1 MSKIVVIL
9 GPTSSGKTSLAVRLA
24 HKFNGEIVSADSRQ
38 VYRGM
43 DVGTGKDLK
52 EYEIK
57 VKSPE
62 SKSQKTV
69 KIPHHL
75 IDVADPKKYF
85 DLAKYQKLA
94 NKAIE
99 DILKRGKLPI
109 IAGGTGLYLQAL
121 IDGYNLP
128 EVKPDKKL
136 RRDLEKK
143 SADQLFYLLKKL
155 NPKFAEKINQ
165 SDRKNKRRLIRY
177 IEISK
182 LPKNSEPSRAQHGG
196 TAEGKPSSIRA
207 YKFLTLGIKVSKE
220 ILDERIEKRL
230 YDRLEKEGMVFEV
243 ESLRRDGVSW
253 KRLENFG
260 LEYKHIA
267 LYLEDKL
274 EYDEMTERLFQ
285 AIKKYARKQ
294 TTWFRRWERQG
305 RKIKWIEECEEAE
318 SAVTKFLET

>member
-9 GPTSSGKTSLAVRLA
+9 GPTSSGKTALAVRLA
-24 HKFNGEIVSADSRQ
+24 AKFNGEIISADSRQ

-43 DVGTGKDLK
+43 DIGTGKDLG
-52 EYEIK
+52 EYTIK
-57 VKSPE
+57 KRGG
-62 SKSQKTV
+62 
-69 KIPHHL
+69 KIIIPYHL

-99 DILKRGKLPI
+99 DIVKRGKLPI

-128 EVKPDKKL
+128 EVKPDRKL
-136 RRDLEKK
+136 RRELEKK
-143 SADQLFYLLKKL
+143 SADRLFSMLKKL

-182 LPKNSEPSRAQHGG
+182 LPKNSEPSRNSKISPVKKN
-196 TAEGKPSSIRA
+196 E
-207 YKFLTLGIKVSKE
+207 FLILGIKVPKE

-230 YDRLEKEGMVFEV
+230 YDRLEKEGMVAEV
-243 ESLRRDGVSW
+243 ESLRRDGVSL
-253 KRLENFG
+253 KRLLNFG

-274 EYDEMTERLFQ
+274 EYDEMTEKLLQ

-294 TTWFRRWERQG
+294 MAWFRRWERQG
-305 RKIKWIEECEEAE
+305 KKINWIEDRKEAE
-318 SAVTKFLET
+318 KLVEKFGLS

>member
-1 MSKIVVIL
+1 MCKIIVIL

-24 HKFNGEIVSADSRQ
+24 HKFNGEIISADSRQ

-43 DVGTGKDLK
+43 DIGTGKDLS
-52 EYEIK
+52 EYLLKIK
-57 VKSPE
+57 NQKPARSAGG
-62 SKSQKTV
+62 SKI
-69 KIPHHL
+69 KIPYHL

-99 DILKRGKLPI
+99 DIVKRGKLPI

-128 EVKPDKKL
+128 EVKPDRKL
-136 RRDLEKK
+136 RRELEKK
-143 SADQLFYLLKKL
+143 SADRLFSMLKKL

-182 LPKNSEPSRAQHGG
+182 LPKNSEPSRNSKISPVKKN
-196 TAEGKPSSIRA
+196 E
-207 YKFLTLGIKVSKE
+207 FLVLGIKVPKE

-230 YDRLEKEGMVFEV
+230 YDRLEKEGMVAEV
-243 ESLRRDGVSW
+243 ESLRRDGVSL
-253 KRLENFG
+253 KRLLNFG

-274 EYDEMTERLFQ
+274 EYDEMTEKLLQ

-294 TTWFRRWERQG
+294 MTWFRRWERQG
-305 RKIKWIEECEEAE
+305 KKISWISEYGEAE
-318 SAVTKFLET
+318 KLTKNFIK